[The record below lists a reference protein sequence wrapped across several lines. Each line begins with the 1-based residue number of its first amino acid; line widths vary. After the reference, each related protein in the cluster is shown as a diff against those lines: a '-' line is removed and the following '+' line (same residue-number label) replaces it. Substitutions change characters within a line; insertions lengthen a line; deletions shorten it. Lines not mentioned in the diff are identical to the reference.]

1 MRFDW
6 LNKNNNKNLIV
17 FFNGWGSIVPEELLY
32 NNFDL
37 LMLHDYSDFTPLTAD
52 FSSYEKKYLI
62 AWSLGVYVC
71 NFYFD
76 NFKDFNGFTAINGT
90 LMPVNDNYGI
100 PVNAYDLTINNF
112 NELTC
117 KKFMKKIGSSSE
129 ITRKIEDLKQ
139 ELISIKNLKPSHFL
153 DFNKVIIST
162 KDRIFPYK
170 NLKAFWENKSVK
182 IIELEASHYV
192 FEKFENWSDLI

>member
-37 LMLHDYSDFTPLTAD
+37 LMLHDYGDFTPLTAD

-90 LMPVNDNYGI
+90 LMPVDDNYGI

-139 ELISIKNLKPSHFL
+139 ELISIKSLKPSHFL